1 MEITSV
7 KVKKE
12 EREGSRMKRRA
23 SVLIDDGLAIHNIR
37 IIEGK
42 NGLFIAMP
50 STSREVENEDGEMVT
65 VHRDTVHPI
74 NPEVRAMF
82 EEAILKAYNEAE

>member
-12 EREGSRMKRRA
+12 EREGSRMKGRA

-42 NGLFIAMP
+42 NGLFIAKP
-50 STSREVENEDGEMVT
+50 STSREVENEDGEIVT

-82 EEAILKAYNEAE
+82 EEAILKAYNEAV